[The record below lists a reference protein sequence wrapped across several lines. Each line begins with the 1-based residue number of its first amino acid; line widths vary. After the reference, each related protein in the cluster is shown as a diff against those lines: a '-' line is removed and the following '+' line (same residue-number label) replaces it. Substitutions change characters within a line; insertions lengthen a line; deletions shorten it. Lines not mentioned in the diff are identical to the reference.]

1 MQQLRKREVQ
11 ELHRQFKNK
20 EDAASYAYWEKEPRV
35 WSRRLNRERWRK
47 DCSKQRQAQFEAEM
61 EKAAATV
68 APEPTSADTAS
79 RLDDVSD
86 KRYAFK
92 NSRLY
97 TRIAP
102 RAAN

>member
-68 APEPTSADTAS
+68 APGPTSADTAS
-79 RLDDVSD
+79 RLDDAGER
-86 KRYAFK
+86 KRLQELGTVYK
-92 NSRLY
+92 D
-97 TRIAP
+97 
-102 RAAN
+102 RAKRCR